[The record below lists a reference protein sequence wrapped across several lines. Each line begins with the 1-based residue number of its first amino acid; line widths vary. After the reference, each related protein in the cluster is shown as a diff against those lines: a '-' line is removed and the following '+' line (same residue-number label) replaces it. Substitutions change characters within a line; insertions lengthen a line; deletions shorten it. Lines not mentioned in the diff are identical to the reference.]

1 MADFYNYC
9 NWYTVWDAK
18 TGDLIASGTSA
29 MVARRLGYKSTA
41 AFTTHYA
48 HTQTRKPKKPYK
60 YIMRRELVERREAEL
75 PPPRTRGKGRKHHI
89 ETFVDSLIPDLTDE
103 QLQQAADGFANSV
116 KSAVIAH
123 YKTKPSERK
132 EEFTGKE
139 AAFLSKLFNL

>member
-75 PPPRTRGKGRKHHI
+75 PPPRTRGKGRKHH
-89 ETFVDSLIPDLTDE
+89 EDF
-103 QLQQAADGFANSV
+103 
-116 KSAVIAH
+116 H
-123 YKTKPSERK
+123 
-132 EEFTGKE
+132 
-139 AAFLSKLFNL
+139 

>member
-60 YIMRRELVERREAEL
+60 YIMQRELVERREAEL
-75 PPPRTRGKGRKHHI
+75 PPPRTRGKGRKHHG
-89 ETFVDSLIPDLTDE
+89 DC
-103 QLQQAADGFANSV
+103 
-116 KSAVIAH
+116 H
-123 YKTKPSERK
+123 
-132 EEFTGKE
+132 
-139 AAFLSKLFNL
+139 

>member
-75 PPPRTRGKGRKHHI
+75 PPPLTRGKGRKHH
-89 ETFVDSLIPDLTDE
+89 EDGPMQSRPHWTGNWCGCLTRIGCGP
-103 QLQQAADGFANSV
+103 A
-116 KSAVIAH
+116 
-123 YKTKPSERK
+123 P
-132 EEFTGKE
+132 
-139 AAFLSKLFNL
+139 

>member
-1 MADFYNYC
+1 MADFHNYC

-18 TGDLIASGTSA
+18 TGDL
-29 MVARRLGYKSTA
+29 
-41 AFTTHYA
+41 
-48 HTQTRKPKKPYK
+48 
-60 YIMRRELVERREAEL
+60 
-75 PPPRTRGKGRKHHI
+75 I

-116 KSAVIAH
+116 KSAVIAR
-123 YKTKPSERK
+123 YKMKPSERK

>member
-1 MADFYNYC
+1 MADFYKHC

-48 HTQTRKPKKPYK
+48 HTQTQKPKKPYK

-75 PPPRTRGKGRKHHI
+75 PPPRTRGKARKKVCALRPDKKKEPARAPTRTSPTQKHC
-89 ETFVDSLIPDLTDE
+89 TLSIP
-103 QLQQAADGFANSV
+103 
-116 KSAVIAH
+116 
-123 YKTKPSERK
+123 
-132 EEFTGKE
+132 
-139 AAFLSKLFNL
+139 

>member
-75 PPPRTRGKGRKHHI
+75 PPPRTRGKGRRRH
-89 ETFVDSLIPDLTDE
+89 ERLSLKKLEITLELALSGRARELTG
-103 QLQQAADGFANSV
+103 LCS
-116 KSAVIAH
+116 SRW
-123 YKTKPSERK
+123 P
-132 EEFTGKE
+132 
-139 AAFLSKLFNL
+139 